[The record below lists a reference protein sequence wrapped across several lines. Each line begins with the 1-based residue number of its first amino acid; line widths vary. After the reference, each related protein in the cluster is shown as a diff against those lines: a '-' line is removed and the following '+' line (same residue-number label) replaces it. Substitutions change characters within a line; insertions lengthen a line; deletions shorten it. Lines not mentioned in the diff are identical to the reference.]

1 MSSLIPIYTY
11 IQHQSCYLC
20 TQNKW
25 RIQSLLPLPLLSPS
39 CKPLSILTCFTSIAS
54 QLSSQPSPF
63 QSSTPVF
70 VIQSLMAATMTMLK
84 YSSDQSLPF
93 ARLDGSQ
100 LIQSNSPSSYIMVQ
114 EVPDNPHSCP
124 SLISFLYSLH
134 SSYTVLLSLKQAR
147 KAPATRTLHKLMPS
161 PGHRWQVFPPM
172 WSPGLF
178 LHLLMSFPKR
188 TFSIKPSSRILSKN
202 FPPYFFST
210 ALFAI

>member
-54 QLSSQPSPF
+54 QLSSQPSCKPLSILTCFTSIASQLSSQPSPF

-84 YSSDQSLPF
+84 YTSDQSLPF

-100 LIQSNSPSSYIMVQ
+100 LIQSNSPSSYIMV
-114 EVPDNPHSCP
+114 
-124 SLISFLYSLH
+124 
-134 SSYTVLLSLKQAR
+134 
-147 KAPATRTLHKLMPS
+147 
-161 PGHRWQVFPPM
+161 
-172 WSPGLF
+172 
-178 LHLLMSFPKR
+178 
-188 TFSIKPSSRILSKN
+188 
-202 FPPYFFST
+202 
-210 ALFAI
+210 